1 MRWSDGL
8 EARRRHQER
17 LNEAARRRRT
27 RMARRKAADS
37 ASRPFDLM
45 LANRSF
51 ALLWWGG
58 LVSMIGGWALDIALP
73 VYVYEM
79 TGSTLSTGLIFMVG
93 TVPRILLGSV
103 AGIFVDRW
111 DRRRT
116 LIVTNLLL
124 FAGVL
129 PLALVPAI
137 GCLWL
142 VYVVAFFQAMITRF
156 FIPAEN
162 AFLPTVV
169 EEGQLAS
176 ANALNALNNN
186 LARLIGPAL
195 GGVVTGL
202 VGLQG
207 VVILDAVSFLVA
219 AGLIAL
225 VSAKPRPAQETSQEP
240 SPVSQI
246 TGGLERVWQEWL
258 QGLNLVKQNRVV
270 TLLFVIIA
278 ITSVGEGVMSTL
290 FIPFVTDVLHGEAVA
305 VGWLMSAQAIGGIVG
320 GVLITGLANRLAPHW
335 LLGWGALGL
344 GVVDL
349 MIFNYP
355 FFLSG
360 IALALCLIAVAGLP
374 VSALQAGL
382 LTLFQTNVE
391 DKYRGRIFGTYGTT
405 VALLNLVGMGLAAV
419 LGDPLGIVPV
429 INVQGVAYVVA
440 GMVGLVLLRQQI
452 GLASPPPKPAG

>member
-1 MRWSDGL
+1 
-8 EARRRHQER
+8 
-17 LNEAARRRRT
+17 
-27 RMARRKAADS
+27 
-37 ASRPFDLM
+37 M

-58 LVSMIGGWALDIALP
+58 LVSMIGSWALDIALP
-73 VYVYEM
+73 VYVYQT

-93 TVPRILLGSV
+93 TVPRILFGSV

-129 PLALVPAI
+129 PLALVPAT
-137 GCLWL
+137 GSLWL
-142 VYVVAFFQAMITRF
+142 VYVVAFFQAVITRF
-156 FIPAEN
+156 FVPAEN

-169 EEGQLAS
+169 EESQLAS

-186 LARLIGPAL
+186 LARLVGPAL

-207 VVILDAVSFLVA
+207 VVILNAASFLMA

-225 VSAKPRPAQETSQEP
+225 VSTKPRPVQALSPEP
-240 SPVSQI
+240 SEVVS
-246 TGGLERVWQEWL
+246 GLEGVWREWL
-258 QGLNLVKQNRVV
+258 EGLELVKQNRVV

-290 FIPFVTDVLHGEAVA
+290 FIPFVTDVLRGEAVA
-305 VGWLMSAQAIGGIVG
+305 VGWLMSAQAVGGIVG
-320 GVLITGLANRLAPHW
+320 GVLVTGFANRLAPHW

-355 FFLSG
+355 FFLPG
-360 IALALCLIAVAGLP
+360 IALALLLIALAGLP

-391 DKYRGRIFGTYGTT
+391 DKYRGRIFGAYGTT
-405 VALLNLVGMGLAAV
+405 IALLNLAGMGLAAV
-419 LGDPLGIVPV
+419 LGDPLGVVPV

-440 GMVGLVLLRQQI
+440 GVVGLVFLRRQVDL
-452 GLASPPPKPAG
+452 GSPLPKPAG

>member
-1 MRWSDGL
+1 
-8 EARRRHQER
+8 
-17 LNEAARRRRT
+17 
-27 RMARRKAADS
+27 
-37 ASRPFDLM
+37 M

-58 LVSMIGGWALDIALP
+58 LISMIGGWALQIALP
-73 VYVYEM
+73 VYVYEL

-124 FAGVL
+124 FVGVL
-129 PLALVPAI
+129 PLALVPAT
-137 GCLWL
+137 GFLWL
-142 VYVVAFFQAMITRF
+142 VYVVAFFQALVTRF
-156 FIPAEN
+156 FVPAEN

-169 EEGQLAS
+169 EESQLAS
-176 ANALNALNNN
+176 ANALNALNDN
-186 LARLIGPAL
+186 LARLVGPAL

-207 VVILDAVSFLVA
+207 VVILDAASFLVA
-219 AGLIAL
+219 AGFVAL
-225 VSAKPRPAQETSQEP
+225 VSAKPRPVQESNPEP
-240 SPVSQI
+240 SEVVN
-246 TGGLERVWQEWL
+246 GLKGVWQEWL

-290 FIPFVTDVLHGEAVA
+290 FIPFVTDVLRGEAVA
-305 VGWLMSAQAIGGIVG
+305 VGWLMSAQAVGGIVG
-320 GVLITGLANRLAPHW
+320 GVLITGLADRIAPRW

-355 FFLSG
+355 FLLPG
-360 IALALCLIAVAGLP
+360 IALALGLIAVAGLP

-391 DKYRGRIFGTYGTT
+391 DKYRGRIFGAYGTM
-405 VALLNLVGMGLAAV
+405 VALLNLVGMGVAAI
-419 LGDPLGIVPV
+419 LGDPFGVVPV
-429 INVQGVAYVVA
+429 INVQGVAYVIA
-440 GMVGLVLLRQQI
+440 GMVGLVFLQRRT
-452 GLASPPPKPAG
+452 ASAAPLSEPSG